1 MEHCKG
7 KENQRSGRQPLSVI
21 SGASN
26 SVESA
31 LWIDRTLTSPRPPPP
46 STPPPQKKKKKIRKW
61 HPDRN
66 PGEKKDA
73 AEKKF
78 KKLAMAY
85 ETLSDSEKRRVY
97 DQV

>member
-31 LWIDRTLTSPRPPPP
+31 LWIDRTLTSPRPRPLK
-46 STPPPQKKKKKIRKW
+46 KKKKKIRKW

>member
-1 MEHCKG
+1 MDLGKG
-7 KENQRSGRQPLSVI
+7 KENRGARGSFITRRVDFGGSSSGSIILLFAR
-21 SGASN
+21 AF
-26 SVESA
+26 A
-31 LWIDRTLTSPRPPPP
+31 DFP
-46 STPPPQKKKKKIRKW
+46 STPPLAPPKPFFFSRKW

>member
-1 MEHCKG
+1 MK
-7 KENQRSGRQPLSVI
+7 Q
-21 SGASN
+21 
-26 SVESA
+26 
-31 LWIDRTLTSPRPPPP
+31 LWIDLSFSFADFPST
-46 STPPPQKKKKKIRKW
+46 STPPKPKIFRKW

-97 DQV
+97 DQVRERERRREKEGRKTADDDGDEGRSRCLE